1 MNRTWIEKFYEE
13 CGREVS
19 LAYNTFNQTN
29 NWGITLATGI
39 VTLAFITSTKYVD
52 DKVVITYPNI
62 AHWFV
67 VIIAWVIM
75 TRFFVRSCLALV
87 NMYRW
92 NTLIYA
98 ASKMLSLPEDHPDVP
113 VFERNLAKKVKAY
126 FYDWRS
132 PIPLRKL
139 VWECF
144 RLMYI
149 WFFLVLLALI
159 IWGIIA
165 LHSQTLWI
173 VGVLVFLLPTGW
185 ETYAFLVYR
194 GFKYQPLDLESEP
207 DVAKLWLGERDI
219 TPDQETVGIQERQQ
233 KEKGQTVESEMKS
246 ATKPQASGSGDVSRQ
261 LAGQLKTVFV
271 AALLSLWA
279 ATLRL
284 GENVPVKRG
293 AWLPWVIA
301 SVFLF
306 FWVVYRREKIRWPKL
321 RWVLPFVAVAL
332 LWLMYLI
339 SGFSFPIA
347 FYTSVAIGLL
357 AWTVLLLVVLL
368 IVMTRGLTEG
378 KMDRTI
384 RRFVTWGGSVSLPVT
399 LFVLLTSVLL
409 GWTRLWNAGMRG
421 WWMDPLLYLGT
432 IIVVVVALVPFRRAD
447 N

>member
-1 MNRTWIEKFYEE
+1 MQASFAAFKTGLLRDISIAIEVKEGLGKPFKK
-13 CGREVS
+13 
-19 LAYNTFNQTN
+19 ADKA
-29 NWGITLATGI
+29 TLKRR
-39 VTLAFITSTKYVD
+39 F
-52 DKVVITYPNI
+52 
-62 AHWFV
+62 
-67 VIIAWVIM
+67 
-75 TRFFVRSCLALV
+75 RFF
-87 NMYRW
+87 
-92 NTLIYA
+92 
-98 ASKMLSLPEDHPDVP
+98 P
-113 VFERNLAKKVKAY
+113 RNGWHILG
-126 FYDWRS
+126 
-132 PIPLRKL
+132 
-139 VWECF
+139 
-144 RLMYI
+144 
-149 WFFLVLLALI
+149 LLE
-159 IWGIIA
+159 
-165 LHSQTLWI
+165 
-173 VGVLVFLLPTGW
+173 VVLPTPHP
-185 ETYAFLVYR
+185 AN
-194 GFKYQPLDLESEP
+194 
-207 DVAKLWLGERDI
+207 
-219 TPDQETVGIQERQQ
+219 QETVGIQERRQ

-246 ATKPQASGSGDVSRQ
+246 ATKPQASTSGDVSRQ
-261 LAGQLKTVFV
+261 LADQLKTVFV

-339 SGFSFPIA
+339 SGFSFPIG

-357 AWTVLLLVVLL
+357 VWTVLLLAVLL

-378 KMDRTI
+378 KMGRTI

-432 IIVVVVALVPFRRAD
+432 IIFVVVALVPFRRAD
-447 N
+447 DS